1 MSIRAATRC
10 CGLVLG
16 VSLSLPLAAQ
26 PTPVQ
31 GQPVPAP
38 APATPSAPE
47 KPLYAEAWKRNIDST
62 GRLRLTFGAAV
73 VVTTGTATPVQAWR
87 MNDGE
92 LAWTIEDARDA
103 VGAAAGDG
111 MIFVVAAGRLL
122 ALDDST
128 GRIHWEVKIA
138 PDGAGPAWT
147 TGGGVIVPDGDSIR
161 ALRITDGGQVWAQD
175 VGAAASAPPFVA
187 GNRVIVP
194 LKSSAVVALDLAT
207 GGELWRAPT
216 GTVPGPIKASA
227 GRLFLVTANGTI
239 CAFRETDGRSG
250 WDYPTH
256 MPAIGSV
263 EVDANHVYA
272 ALIDNTIR
280 AYDARSGNDRWR
292 TPLDARP
299 VDGPTLLANRLV
311 VGLTSGEILTL
322 DPANGK
328 GKQVVNPAI
337 TGAAALAGT
346 RLESVVSDPTATN
359 VFALT
364 WANDRSYTLI
374 KMTAT
379 KTPQTARDLAP
390 RRSPARSGGTA
401 SGMTTRPSG

>member
-1 MSIRAATRC
+1 M
-10 CGLVLG
+10 LG

-26 PTPVQ
+26 QTPVQ
-31 GQPVPAP
+31 GKPVPQPATAPAP
-38 APATPSAPE
+38 APAPE
-47 KPLYAEAWKRNIDST
+47 KPLYAEAWKRHIEST

-73 VVTTGTATPVQAWR
+73 VVTTGTSTPVQAWR

-111 MIFVVAAGRLL
+111 MIFVVVGGRLL
-122 ALDDST
+122 ALDDGT
-128 GRIHWEVKIA
+128 GRTNWEKSIA
-138 PDGAGPAWT
+138 PEGTGPVWT
-147 TGGGVIVPDGDSIR
+147 PGGGVIVPDGESIR
-161 ALRITDGGQVWAQD
+161 ALRITDGGEVWAKA
-175 VGAAASAPPFVA
+175 VGAGASAPPFVS

-194 LKSSAVVALDLAT
+194 LESRAVVALDLAT
-207 GGELWRAPT
+207 GAELWRAPT
-216 GTVPGPIKASA
+216 GTVPGRIKAAA
-227 GRLFLVTANGTI
+227 GRFYVVTANGTV

-263 EVDANHVYA
+263 EVDGTNVYA

-280 AYDARSGNDRWR
+280 AYDARSGNDKWR
-292 TPLDARP
+292 SPLDARP
-299 VDGPTLLANRLV
+299 VDGPTLLAGRLV
-311 VGLTSGEILTL
+311 LGLTSGEILTL
-322 DPANGK
+322 DPATGK

-337 TGAAALAGT
+337 TGATALTGM
-346 RLESVVSDPTATN
+346 RLESVVSDPTATT

-374 KMTAT
+374 KLIST
-379 KTPQTARDLAP
+379 KTS
-390 RRSPARSGGTA
+390 SPAKN
-401 SGMTTRPSG
+401 